1 MGALGAMGEGL
12 TDPEANP
19 VILYFLALSYLIKSN
34 IQPLT
39 AAHSSSAGSARVSSS
54 SAGSVGTI
62 SEGSAGV
69 FSAGSAGAFSAGS
82 AGAFLAGSVGEL
94 SASDAFSLGSA
105 CAPSAGSVSDVH
117 TSKGKLPVEPV
128 SLARNKRLEGVHRQ
142 YVVAELFPNSLVS
155 AILKVMMVWN
165 SVGETRPR
173 MGGGGNSGLRP
184 YVEYKA
190 ISQCLC

>member
-12 TDPEANP
+12 IDPEANP

-54 SAGSVGTI
+54 SAGSAGTI
-62 SEGSAGV
+62 SEGSAGA

-82 AGAFLAGSVGEL
+82 AGAFLAGLV
-94 SASDAFSLGSA
+94 GSA

-128 SLARNKRLEGVHRQ
+128 SLARSKRLEGVHRQ
-142 YVVAELFPNSLVS
+142 YVVAELFPSSLVS
-155 AILKVMMVWN
+155 VILKVMMVWN

-173 MGGGGNSGLRP
+173 TGNSGLRP
-184 YVEYKA
+184 HVEYKA